1 MRESFTDGRCID
13 LHFIVKAHVKL
24 VNLIDGGLLN
34 RLIQSFLGLILLHPL
49 VLSRIFTL
57 LSIIYGH
64 QSVFP
69 SVLLLRL
76 ELFECHYSVLKCS
89 LYIYQ
94 VVRVLFVTSA
104 SMRGHVVRNLTVD
117 VVKGTNMLQN
127 VLIFLDRHHAV
138 LLVLHKGR
146 AYNIVDL
153 VLG

>member
-49 VLSRIFTL
+49 ILSRIFTL
-57 LSIIYGH
+57 LSVIHGH
-64 QSVFP
+64 QSIFP

-76 ELFECHYSVLKCS
+76 ELFECHYSVLKGS

-104 SMRGHVVRNLTVD
+104 SVRGHVVRNLTVHI
-117 VVKGTNMLQN
+117 VKGTNMLQD
-127 VLIFLDRHHAV
+127 VLIFLDRYHAV
-138 LLVLHKGR
+138 LLVLHK
-146 AYNIVDL
+146 
-153 VLG
+153 

>member
-1 MRESFTDGRCID
+1 MCESFTDGRCID

-49 VLSRIFTL
+49 ILSRIFTL
-57 LSIIYGH
+57 LSVIHGH

-76 ELFECHYSVLKCS
+76 ELFECHYSVLKGS
-89 LYIYQ
+89 LYICQ

-104 SMRGHVVRNLTVD
+104 SMRGHVVRNLTVHI
-117 VVKGTNMLQN
+117 VKGTNMLQD

-138 LLVLHKGR
+138 LLVLHK
-146 AYNIVDL
+146 
-153 VLG
+153 